1 MMEDTV
7 DLQRTR
13 KITCQELCTMPRQDL
28 KNKPLVEAI
37 LELRWALSTTE
48 IPGAAEDPNYRL
60 LLGRFSER
68 VQKEYP
74 IQ

>member
-1 MMEDTV
+1 
-7 DLQRTR
+7 
-13 KITCQELCTMPRQDL
+13 MPRQDL